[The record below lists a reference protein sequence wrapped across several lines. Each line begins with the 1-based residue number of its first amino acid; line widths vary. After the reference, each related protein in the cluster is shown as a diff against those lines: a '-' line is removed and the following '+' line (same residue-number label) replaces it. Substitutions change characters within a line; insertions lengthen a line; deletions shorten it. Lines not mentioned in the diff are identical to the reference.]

1 MVPEVLSVI
10 APVFIIAGLGYFWV
24 KRELPFDNATI
35 SSLVMYV
42 GSPCLIY
49 SALTS
54 NAAETAAL
62 GMMGISAFIVILM
75 SLIFS
80 WVFLKIVGWK
90 LTTYLPALIHPNCGN
105 MGLPLVLLAFGQEG
119 LALGMAYFFV
129 NSISQYTLGMAIS
142 SGQFDIRQLMKQPII
157 WAVIFVLTVIL
168 GEFQMPKWFNSTTS
182 ILAGLTIPAMLIML
196 GTSLANLNIASLKET
211 LTISFLRIL
220 LGLGLGLLV
229 IEMLSL
235 SGIMAGIVLLQS
247 AMPSAV
253 FNYIFAD
260 RFNRESDKVAAVIL
274 QSTLISALSLPLL
287 VAWVISF

>member
-1 MVPEVLSVI
+1 MISEVLTVI

-75 SLIFS
+75 SLIFG
-80 WVFLKIVGWK
+80 WVFLKIAGWK

-142 SGQFDIRQLMKQPII
+142 SGHFDIRELMKQPII
-157 WAVIFVLTVIL
+157 WSVIFVLTVIL
-168 GEFQMPKWFNSTTS
+168 GDFQMPQWFNSTTS

-260 RFNRESDKVAAVIL
+260 RFDRESDKVAAVIL

>member
-1 MVPEVLSVI
+1 MISEVLTVI

-211 LTISFLRIL
+211 LTISLLRIL

-253 FNYIFAD
+253 FNYVFAD

>member
-1 MVPEVLSVI
+1 M
-10 APVFIIAGLGYFWV
+10 
-24 KRELPFDNATI
+24 
-35 SSLVMYV
+35 
-42 GSPCLIY
+42 
-49 SALTS
+49 
-54 NAAETAAL
+54 
-62 GMMGISAFIVILM
+62 
-75 SLIFS
+75 
-80 WVFLKIVGWK
+80 
-90 LTTYLPALIHPNCGN
+90 
-105 MGLPLVLLAFGQEG
+105 LLAFGQEG

-157 WAVIFVLTVIL
+157 WAVIFVLTIIL

-182 ILAGLTIPAMLIML
+182 ILAGLTIPAMLILL
-196 GTSLANLNIASLKET
+196 GTSLANLNVASLKET
-211 LTISFLRIL
+211 LTISSLRIL

>member
-1 MVPEVLSVI
+1 MISEVLTVI

-168 GEFQMPKWFNSTTS
+168 GDLQMPKWFNSTTS

>member
-1 MVPEVLSVI
+1 MISEVLTVI

-229 IEMLSL
+229 IETMSL

>member
-1 MVPEVLSVI
+1 MISEVLTVI

-54 NAAETAAL
+54 NAAETTAL
-62 GMMGISAFIVILM
+62 GTIGASAFLVILM

-80 WVFLKIVGWK
+80 WVFLKITGWK

-168 GEFQMPKWFNSTTS
+168 GDFQMPKWFNSTTS

-253 FNYIFAD
+253 FNYVFAD

>member
-1 MVPEVLSVI
+1 M
-10 APVFIIAGLGYFWV
+10 
-24 KRELPFDNATI
+24 
-35 SSLVMYV
+35 
-42 GSPCLIY
+42 
-49 SALTS
+49 
-54 NAAETAAL
+54 
-62 GMMGISAFIVILM
+62 
-75 SLIFS
+75 
-80 WVFLKIVGWK
+80 
-90 LTTYLPALIHPNCGN
+90 
-105 MGLPLVLLAFGQEG
+105 LLAFGQEG

-168 GEFQMPKWFNSTTS
+168 GDFQMPKWFNSTTS

-196 GTSLANLNIASLKET
+196 GTSLAKLNIALKET

-253 FNYIFAD
+253 FNYVFAD

>member
-1 MVPEVLSVI
+1 MISEVLTVI

-24 KRELPFDNATI
+24 KGELPFDNATI

-54 NAAETAAL
+54 NAAETVAL
-62 GMMGISAFIVILM
+62 GIVGVSAFLVIFM

-80 WVFLKIVGWK
+80 WIFLKIAGWK

-142 SGQFDIRQLMKQPII
+142 SGHFDIRQLMKQPII

-168 GEFQMPKWFNSTTS
+168 GDFQMPQWFNSTTS

-196 GTSLANLNIASLKET
+196 GTSLATLNVASLKET

>member
-1 MVPEVLSVI
+1 MIPEVLSVI

-62 GMMGISAFIVILM
+62 GVMGASAFLVILM
-75 SLIFS
+75 SLIFG
-80 WVFLKIVGWK
+80 WVFLKIAGWK

-105 MGLPLVLLAFGQEG
+105 MGLPLVMLAFGQEG

-142 SGQFDIRQLMKQPII
+142 SGHFDIRELMKQPII
-157 WAVIFVLTVIL
+157 WSVIFVLTVIL
-168 GEFQMPKWFNSTTS
+168 GDFQMPQWFNSTTS

-196 GTSLANLNIASLKET
+196 GTSLANLNVASLKET

-220 LGLGLGLLV
+220 LGLGLGLLI
-229 IEMLSL
+229 IEILSL

>member
-1 MVPEVLSVI
+1 
-10 APVFIIAGLGYFWV
+10 
-24 KRELPFDNATI
+24 
-35 SSLVMYV
+35 MYV

-80 WVFLKIVGWK
+80 WVFLKITGWK

-168 GEFQMPKWFNSTTS
+168 GDFQMPKWFNSTTS

>member
-1 MVPEVLSVI
+1 MISEVLTVI
-10 APVFIIAGLGYFWV
+10 APVFTIAGLGYFWV

-54 NAAETAAL
+54 NAAETTAL
-62 GMMGISAFIVILM
+62 GTMGASAFLVILM

-80 WVFLKIVGWK
+80 WVFLKIIGWK

-168 GEFQMPKWFNSTTS
+168 GDFQMPKWFNSTAS

-196 GTSLANLNIASLKET
+196 GTSLANLNIASFKET
-211 LTISFLRIL
+211 ITISFLRIL

-253 FNYIFAD
+253 FNYVFAD

-287 VAWVISF
+287 VAWVISL

>member
-1 MVPEVLSVI
+1 MISEVLTVI

-24 KRELPFDNATI
+24 KRKLPFDNATI

-62 GMMGISAFIVILM
+62 GTMGASAFLVILM

-80 WVFLKIVGWK
+80 WGFLKIAGWK

-168 GEFQMPKWFNSTTS
+168 GDFQMPKWFNSTTS

-253 FNYIFAD
+253 FNYVFAD

>member
-1 MVPEVLSVI
+1 MISEVLTVI

-62 GMMGISAFIVILM
+62 GTMGASAFLVILM

-80 WVFLKIVGWK
+80 WVFLKIAGWK

-168 GEFQMPKWFNSTTS
+168 GDFQMPKWFNSTTS

-253 FNYIFAD
+253 FNYVFAD

>member
-1 MVPEVLSVI
+1 MISEVLTVI

-253 FNYIFAD
+253 FNYVFAD

>member
-62 GMMGISAFIVILM
+62 GVMGASAFLVILM
-75 SLIFS
+75 GLIFS
-80 WVFLKIVGWK
+80 WVFLKIAGWK

-105 MGLPLVLLAFGQEG
+105 MGLPLVMLAFGQEG

-142 SGQFDIRQLMKQPII
+142 SGHFDIRELMKQPII
-157 WAVIFVLTVIL
+157 WSVIFVLTVIL
-168 GEFQMPKWFNSTTS
+168 GDFQMPQWFNSTTS

-196 GTSLANLNIASLKET
+196 GTSLANLNFASLKET

-229 IEMLSL
+229 IEMLRL

>member
-1 MVPEVLSVI
+1 MISEVLTVI

-62 GMMGISAFIVILM
+62 GTMGASAFLVILM

-80 WVFLKIVGWK
+80 WVFLKIAGWK

-168 GEFQMPKWFNSTTS
+168 GDFQMPKWFNSTTS

-196 GTSLANLNIASLKET
+196 GTSLANLNVASLKET

-253 FNYIFAD
+253 FNYVFAD

>member
-1 MVPEVLSVI
+1 MIPEVLSVI

-62 GMMGISAFIVILM
+62 GIMGASAFLVILM

-80 WVFLKIVGWK
+80 WVFLKIAGWK

-105 MGLPLVLLAFGQEG
+105 MGLPLVMLAFGQEG

>member
-1 MVPEVLSVI
+1 MISEVLSVI

-62 GMMGISAFIVILM
+62 GVMGASAFLVILVG
-75 SLIFS
+75 LIFS
-80 WVFLKIVGWK
+80 WVFLKIAGWK

-168 GEFQMPKWFNSTTS
+168 GDFQMPKWFNSTTS

-196 GTSLANLNIASLKET
+196 GTSLANLNVASLRET

>member
-1 MVPEVLSVI
+1 MISEVLTVI

-54 NAAETAAL
+54 NAAETTAL
-62 GMMGISAFIVILM
+62 GTMGASAFLVILM

-80 WVFLKIVGWK
+80 WVFLKIIGWK

-168 GEFQMPKWFNSTTS
+168 GDFQMPKWFNSTAS

-253 FNYIFAD
+253 FNYVFAD

>member
-1 MVPEVLSVI
+1 MISEVLTVI

-62 GMMGISAFIVILM
+62 GTMGASAFLVILM

-80 WVFLKIVGWK
+80 WVFLKIAGWK

-168 GEFQMPKWFNSTTS
+168 GEFQMPQWFNSTTS

>member
-1 MVPEVLSVI
+1 MISEVLTVI

-62 GMMGISAFIVILM
+62 GIMGISAFIVILM

-260 RFNRESDKVAAVIL
+260 RFNRDSDKVAAVIL

>member
-1 MVPEVLSVI
+1 
-10 APVFIIAGLGYFWV
+10 
-24 KRELPFDNATI
+24 
-35 SSLVMYV
+35 
-42 GSPCLIY
+42 
-49 SALTS
+49 
-54 NAAETAAL
+54 
-62 GMMGISAFIVILM
+62 
-75 SLIFS
+75 
-80 WVFLKIVGWK
+80 
-90 LTTYLPALIHPNCGN
+90 
-105 MGLPLVLLAFGQEG
+105 
-119 LALGMAYFFV
+119 
-129 NSISQYTLGMAIS
+129 
-142 SGQFDIRQLMKQPII
+142 
-157 WAVIFVLTVIL
+157 
-168 GEFQMPKWFNSTTS
+168 
-182 ILAGLTIPAMLIML
+182 MLIML

-253 FNYIFAD
+253 FNYVFAD

>member
-1 MVPEVLSVI
+1 MISEVLTVI

-24 KRELPFDNATI
+24 KGELPFDNGTI

-54 NAAETAAL
+54 KAAETAAL
-62 GMMGISAFIVILM
+62 GMMGISAFLVILM

-80 WVFLKIVGWK
+80 WVFLKIAGWK

-129 NSISQYTLGMAIS
+129 NSISQYTLGMTIS
-142 SGQFDIRQLMKQPII
+142 SGQFDIRQLIKQPII

-168 GEFQMPKWFNSTTS
+168 GDFQMPKWFNSTTS
-182 ILAGLTIPAMLIML
+182 ILAGLTIPTMLIML
-196 GTSLANLNIASLKET
+196 GTSLANLNVASLKET
-211 LTISFLRIL
+211 LTISSLRIV

>member
-1 MVPEVLSVI
+1 MISEVLTVV

-54 NAAETAAL
+54 NAAETTAL
-62 GMMGISAFIVILM
+62 GTMGASAFLVILM

-80 WVFLKIVGWK
+80 WVFLKIIGWK

-157 WAVIFVLTVIL
+157 WAVIFVLTVIF
-168 GEFQMPKWFNSTTS
+168 GDFQMPKWFNSTTS

-196 GTSLANLNIASLKET
+196 GTSLANLNIASLQET

-235 SGIMAGIVLLQS
+235 SGIIAGIVLLQS

-253 FNYIFAD
+253 FNYVFAD

>member
-1 MVPEVLSVI
+1 MISEVLTVI

-54 NAAETAAL
+54 NAAETTAL
-62 GMMGISAFIVILM
+62 GTMGASAFLVILM

-80 WVFLKIVGWK
+80 WVFLKIIGWK

-168 GEFQMPKWFNSTTS
+168 GDFQMPKWFNSTTS

-220 LGLGLGLLV
+220 LGLGLGFLV

-253 FNYIFAD
+253 FNYVFAD

>member
-1 MVPEVLSVI
+1 MISEVLTVI

-62 GMMGISAFIVILM
+62 GVMGASAFLVILM

-80 WVFLKIVGWK
+80 WVFLKIAGWK

-142 SGQFDIRQLMKQPII
+142 SGHFDIRQLMKQPII

-168 GEFQMPKWFNSTTS
+168 GDFQMPKWFNSTTS
-182 ILAGLTIPAMLIML
+182 ILAGLTIPTMLIML
-196 GTSLANLNIASLKET
+196 GTSLANLNVASLKET

>member
-1 MVPEVLSVI
+1 MISEVLTVI

-24 KRELPFDNATI
+24 KRELPFDNGTI

-142 SGQFDIRQLMKQPII
+142 AGQFDIRQLMKQPII

>member
-1 MVPEVLSVI
+1 MEI
-10 APVFIIAGLGYFWV
+10 
-24 KRELPFDNATI
+24 
-35 SSLVMYV
+35 
-42 GSPCLIY
+42 
-49 SALTS
+49 
-54 NAAETAAL
+54 
-62 GMMGISAFIVILM
+62 
-75 SLIFS
+75 
-80 WVFLKIVGWK
+80 
-90 LTTYLPALIHPNCGN
+90 TTYLPALIHPNCGN

-168 GEFQMPKWFNSTTS
+168 GDFQMPKWFNSTTS

-196 GTSLANLNIASLKET
+196 GTSLANLHIASLKET

-253 FNYIFAD
+253 FNYVFAD

>member
-1 MVPEVLSVI
+1 MISEVLTVI

-62 GMMGISAFIVILM
+62 GTMGASAFLVILM

-80 WVFLKIVGWK
+80 WVFLKIAGWK

-168 GEFQMPKWFNSTTS
+168 GDFQMPKWFNSTTS

-211 LTISFLRIL
+211 LTISLLRIL

-253 FNYIFAD
+253 FNYVFAD

-274 QSTLISALSLPLL
+274 QSTLISALSLPIL
-287 VAWVISF
+287 VAWAISF

>member
-1 MVPEVLSVI
+1 MISEVLTVI

-62 GMMGISAFIVILM
+62 GMMGISAFLVILM

-168 GEFQMPKWFNSTTS
+168 GDFQMPKWFNSTTS

>member
-1 MVPEVLSVI
+1 MISEVLTVI

-35 SSLVMYV
+35 SSLVMYI

-49 SALTS
+49 SALTN
-54 NAAETAAL
+54 NAAETSAL
-62 GMMGISAFIVILM
+62 GMIGASAFLVILM

-80 WVFLKIVGWK
+80 WVFLKIAGWK

-142 SGQFDIRQLMKQPII
+142 SGQFDICQLVKQPII

-168 GEFQMPKWFNSTTS
+168 GDFQMPKWFNSTTS
-182 ILAGLTIPAMLIML
+182 VLAGLTIPAMLIML

-253 FNYIFAD
+253 FNYVFAD

>member
-1 MVPEVLSVI
+1 MISEVLTVI
-10 APVFIIAGLGYFWV
+10 APVFIIASLGYFWV

-62 GMMGISAFIVILM
+62 GTMGASAFLVILM

-80 WVFLKIVGWK
+80 WVFLKIAGWK

-129 NSISQYTLGMAIS
+129 NSISQYTLGIAIS
-142 SGQFDIRQLMKQPII
+142 SGQFDTRQLMKQPII

-168 GEFQMPKWFNSTTS
+168 ADFQKPKWFNSTTS

-235 SGIMAGIVLLQS
+235 SVIMAGIVLLQS

>member
-1 MVPEVLSVI
+1 MISEVLTVI

-54 NAAETAAL
+54 NAAETGAL
-62 GMMGISAFIVILM
+62 GIMGASAFLVILM

-80 WVFLKIVGWK
+80 WIFLKIAGWK

-129 NSISQYTLGMAIS
+129 NSISQYTLGMTIS

-168 GEFQMPKWFNSTTS
+168 GDFQMPKWFNSTTS

-196 GTSLANLNIASLKET
+196 GTSLANLNVASLRET
-211 LTISFLRIL
+211 LTISSLRIL

>member
-1 MVPEVLSVI
+1 MISEVLTVI

-260 RFNRESDKVAAVIL
+260 LFNRESDKVAAVIL

>member
-1 MVPEVLSVI
+1 MISEVLTVI

-62 GMMGISAFIVILM
+62 GTMGASAFLVILM

-168 GEFQMPKWFNSTTS
+168 GDFQMPKWFNSTTS

-253 FNYIFAD
+253 FNYVFAD